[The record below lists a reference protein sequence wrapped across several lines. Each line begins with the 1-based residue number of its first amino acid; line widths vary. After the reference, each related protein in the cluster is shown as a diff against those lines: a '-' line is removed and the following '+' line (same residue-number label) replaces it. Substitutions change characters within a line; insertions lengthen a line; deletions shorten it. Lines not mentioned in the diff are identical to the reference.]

1 MLNTYRKEEPH
12 MDAFLV
18 FTVILLWGIPVSII
32 IENSNSK
39 AKYITVVTVLSL
51 ALSHGLFGLKNTMF
65 ITIWVICV
73 ILIAILLF
81 RIISELFER

>member
-1 MLNTYRKEEPH
+1 

-51 ALSHGLFGLKNTMF
+51 ALSNGLFGLKEYNVYRYMGYMHNPYSYS
-65 ITIWVICV
+65 TIQNNI
-73 ILIAILLF
+73 
-81 RIISELFER
+81 RII